1 MTSAQLPVAGCQSP
15 PSVLRPLNTDHS
27 PLPQSGTLHS
37 LGEGGPSACTS
48 LAALVPDCAYVGE
61 IAAPYATPEFARW
74 LVGLPA
80 TFAARDADLVYRLRN
95 KIYRIADPAAP
106 AGPGFCIKS
115 FKAPPLLRSL
125 AYRRIGSKAARSHRF
140 ALHLR
145 AHGAGTTDPVAYF
158 EHWSGP
164 RLVES
169 YLVTRFL
176 EGSTDLYS
184 EMSRLLRDDPDAAK
198 YIALLRFA
206 ADAVR
211 RMHDSG
217 YVHND
222 LGGQN
227 LLLRRTGDAAW
238 ADPCF
243 IDLNRGDLCPALTL
257 RQRARDLAKLEFPSH
272 FRRIFFRIYFGD
284 GPIPRTFAR
293 WENLQRLRI
302 TWHNESRKYRHP
314 IRHLLRHRN
323 KIVST
328 GRPAYRDTWLWDAKS
343 GQPSVVLESRDR
355 RRERPTTDLF
365 RVAWH
370 NLLRGPKIWS
380 RYRAL
385 LRDAYAQPVDLTRRL
400 GVAVETGP
408 HFAAQ
413 LALLAETPGLPV
425 FVRCY
430 FHQGP
435 AGLDA
440 CADAV
445 AQLAA
450 RGHEVALGLIQS
462 RRAVLAPDEWQAF
475 CAEALR
481 RMHPH
486 IRFVEV
492 AHAVNRVKW
501 GMWGLR
507 ETVALWDSVAALR
520 AQYPTVKI
528 LGPAV
533 NDFEYHYYP
542 PLLARLAGQ
551 IDGLSNHL
559 YVDRRGAP
567 ENFQGKFSLLEKCA
581 LGRAVAE
588 AHGSKAGFYVTET
601 NWPLRGTGEYSPLA
615 GAYTPRDYV
624 ESPLHVDEAT
634 AAAYLI
640 RYALIAL
647 CSGMTERV
655 WWWNLTAHGFG
666 LADELAAN
674 RPRPA
679 WRALV
684 HFHRTVGTSTFRSR
698 ETRDGA
704 LWFHFDQATVVYALA
719 PTTITLPAACTAV
732 HDLEGHAL
740 AVRPGEPMKIEG
752 QPVYLAR

>member
-1 MTSAQLPVAGCQSP
+1 MSE
-15 PSVLRPLNTDHS
+15 RPAA
-27 PLPQSGTLHS
+27 
-37 LGEGGPSACTS
+37 SACTP

-61 IAAPYATPEFARW
+61 IAAPFATTEFARW
-74 LVGLPA
+74 LVGLPG

-106 AGPGFCIKS
+106 AGPGFCVKS

-145 AHGAGTTDPVAYF
+145 AHGAGTTEPVAYF
-158 EHWSGP
+158 ERWSGP

-176 EGSTDLYS
+176 ENGTDLYS
-184 EMSRLLRDDPDAAK
+184 EMSRLLREDPDAAK

-206 ADAVR
+206 ADAIR

-227 LLLRRTGDAAW
+227 LMLRRTGDAAW

-243 IDLNRGDLCPALTL
+243 IDLNRGDLCASLTL

-284 GPIPRTFAR
+284 GPIPRAFAR

-355 RRERPTTDLF
+355 RRERPTADLF

-385 LRDAYAQPVDLTRRL
+385 LREAYAQPVDLTRRL

-408 HFAAQ
+408 HFTAQ

-430 FHQGP
+430 FHQGS

-462 RRAVLAPDEWQAF
+462 RRSVLAPDEWQAF

-481 RMHPH
+481 RMHAH
-486 IRFVEV
+486 VRFVEV

-501 GMWGLR
+501 GTWGLR

-520 AQYPTVKI
+520 AQYPAVKI

-542 PLLARLAGQ
+542 PLLAKLAGQ

-588 AHGSKAGFYVTET
+588 AHGIKGGFYVSET

-655 WWWNLTAHGFG
+655 WWWNLTTHGFG
-666 LADELAAN
+666 LADELAAC

-698 ETRDGA
+698 EQRDGA
-704 LWFHFDQATVVYALA
+704 RWFHFDHATVVYALA
-719 PTTITLPAACTAV
+719 PTTITLPADVTAV

-740 AVRPGEPMKIEG
+740 PVRPGEPLKLEG
-752 QPVYLAR
+752 QPVYLSR

>member
-1 MTSAQLPVAGCQSP
+1 MTSNQSP
-15 PSVLRPLNTDHS
+15 VTGHRPPFTCT
-27 PLPQSGTLHS
+27 PL
-37 LGEGGPSACTS
+37 SA
-48 LAALVPDCAYVGE
+48 LAPDCGYVGE
-61 IAAPYATPEFARW
+61 LAAPFANAEFARW
-74 LVGLPA
+74 LVQLPA
-80 TFAARDADLVYRLRN
+80 ELAGRDADLVYRLRN
-95 KIYRIADPAAP
+95 KIYRVADPFTP
-106 AGPGFCIKS
+106 DAGICVKS

-145 AHGAGTTDPVAYF
+145 AHGAGTTEPIGYF
-158 EHWSGP
+158 ERWSGP

-169 YLVTRFL
+169 YLLTRFL
-176 EGSTDLYS
+176 DGGTDLYS
-184 EMSRLLRDDPDAAK
+184 EMSRLLREDPDAAK
-198 YIALLRFA
+198 YIALLRFTA
-206 ADAVR
+206 EATR
-211 RMHDSG
+211 RMHDCG
-217 YVHND
+217 YVHQD

-227 LLLRRTGDAAW
+227 LMLRRTGDATW

-243 IDLNRGDLCPALTL
+243 IDLNRGSIQPSVSL
-257 RQRARDLAKLEFPSH
+257 RARARDLAKLEIPSH
-272 FRRIFFRIYFGD
+272 FRRIFFQIYFND
-284 GPIPRTFAR
+284 GPIPRDFAR
-293 WENLQRLRI
+293 WETWQRLRI
-302 TWHNESRKYRHP
+302 TWHNQSRKYRHP

-328 GRPAYRDTWLWDAKS
+328 GRPEYRDTWLWDGKS

-355 RRERPTTDLF
+355 RRERPGTDLL
-365 RVAWH
+365 RVAAA
-370 NLLRGPKIWS
+370 NLRRAPALWT

-385 LRDAYAQPVDLTRRL
+385 LPQAYAQPVDFTRRF

-408 HFAAQ
+408 DFDAQ
-413 LALLAETPGLPV
+413 LRLLEATPGLPV

-440 CADAV
+440 CAAAV

-462 RRAVLAPDEWQAF
+462 RRAVLAPAEWQAF
-475 CAEALR
+475 LAEALR

-486 IRFVEV
+486 VRFVEIG
-492 AHAVNRVKW
+492 HAVNRVKW
-501 GMWGLR
+501 GMWGIR
-507 ETVALWDSVAALR
+507 ETVALWESVSGLR
-520 AQYPTVKI
+520 AQYPQLTI

-542 PLLARLAGQ
+542 PLLSRLTGK

-581 LGRAVAE
+581 LGRAMAE
-588 AHGSKAGFYVTET
+588 VHGLKGFYVTET
-601 NWPLRGTGEYSPLA
+601 NWPLRGTGDYSPLA
-615 GAYTPRDYV
+615 GAYTPRHYV
-624 ESPLHVDEAT
+624 ESPLHVDEET
-634 AAAYLI
+634 YAAYMI

-647 CSGMTERV
+647 GSGMTERV
-655 WWWNLTAHGFG
+655 WWWRLASRGFG
-666 LADELAAN
+666 LADDVGGL

-684 HFHRTVGTSTFRSR
+684 FFHHTLGAAHFLRR
-698 ETRDGA
+698 EEREGA
-704 LWFHFDQATVVYALA
+704 FWFHFDQATIVYALK
-719 PTTITLPAACTAV
+719 PTTITVPPDVTAV
-732 HDLEGHAL
+732 YDQEGNAL
-740 AVRPGEPMKIEG
+740 LARVGQPLQIAGEPI
-752 QPVYLAR
+752 YLSR